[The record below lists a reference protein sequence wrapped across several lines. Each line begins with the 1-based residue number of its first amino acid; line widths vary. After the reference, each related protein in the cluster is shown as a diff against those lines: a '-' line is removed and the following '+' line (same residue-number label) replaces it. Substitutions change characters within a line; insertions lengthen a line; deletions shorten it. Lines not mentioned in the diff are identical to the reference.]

1 MDPRETSQPW
11 ADSESHSNFH
21 MVDVTGKAPT
31 KRRAEATGT
40 IRMSPAAFA
49 LVRDKKLPK
58 GDALVLAEIA
68 GISAAKQTPN
78 LLPLCHP
85 LPLEE
90 VRVQCDLDEPIAAVR
105 VSCQVSTTAKTGVE
119 MEALVGASVAL
130 LCLYDLIK
138 MVEPALVLEQVRLN
152 YKEGGKHGVWKH
164 PEARPESVPAH
175 SEQTQSLPRKLN
187 DVKCAVVT
195 MSDRVSEGRSE
206 DRSGPLAVDWL
217 KQNGAL
223 VSGCNVVPDD
233 KERIQSAIRELVQQG
248 NRLIITT
255 GGTGLG
261 PRDITIDSLQE
272 IATKEMRGIGE
283 FLRQNGSLRKP
294 SAWLS
299 NSSSFVLDK
308 TLIIALP
315 GNSNAVAEGLA
326 ALTDLIPHALH
337 IVNGGNHGEAVR

>member
-1 MDPRETSQPW
+1 MDLRETSQPW

-21 MVDVTGKAPT
+21 MVDVTGKTPT
-31 KRRAEATGT
+31 KRRADATGT

-49 LVRDKKLPK
+49 LVRDRKLPK

-68 GISAAKQTPN
+68 GISAAKQTAN

-90 VRVQCDLDEPIAAVR
+90 VRVRCDLDEPFAAVR

-119 MEALVGASVAL
+119 MEALVGASIAL

-164 PEARPESVPAH
+164 PEARSESVGAH
-175 SEQTQSLPRKLN
+175 PIPQRSPQRLT

-206 DRSGPLAVDWL
+206 DKSGPLAVDWL
-217 KQNGAL
+217 KENGAL

-233 KERIQSAIRELVQQG
+233 KERIQSTIRDLVEQG

-261 PRDITIDSLQE
+261 PRDITIDALKE

-283 FLRQNGSLRKP
+283 FLRQNGSQRLQ

-308 TLIIALP
+308 TLLIALP
-315 GNSNAVAEGLA
+315 GSSKAVAEGLA
-326 ALTDLIPHALH
+326 ALTDLVPHALH
-337 IVNGGNHGEAVR
+337 IVNGGNHG

>member
-1 MDPRETSQPW
+1 MDPRETSPPW
-11 ADSESHSNFH
+11 ADSQPDSNFH
-21 MVDVTGKAPT
+21 MVDVTSKAPT

-40 IRMSPAAFA
+40 IRMSPAAFR
-49 LVRDKKLPK
+49 LVRDRKLPK

-68 GISAAKQTPN
+68 GISAAKQTAN

-90 VRVQCDLDEPIAAVR
+90 VRVRCDLEEARAAVR

-119 MEALVGASVAL
+119 MEALFGASVAL

-138 MVEPALVLEQVRLN
+138 MVEPALVLEEVRLN

-164 PEARPESVPAH
+164 PEARPESVSDH
-175 SEQTQSLPRKLN
+175 SEKPPRLIG
-187 DVKCAVVT
+187 VKCAVVT

-206 DRSGPLAVDWL
+206 DRSGPLAVNWL
-217 KQNGAL
+217 KENGAL
-223 VSGCNVVPDD
+223 VSGPSIVPDD
-233 KERIQSAIRELVQQG
+233 KNRIQSAIRELVQQG
-248 NRLIITT
+248 NRLIVTT

-261 PRDITIDSLQE
+261 PRDITIGSLQE
-272 IATKEMRGIGE
+272 MATKEMRGIGE
-283 FLRQNGSLRKP
+283 FLRQSGSLRKQ

-299 NSSSFVLDK
+299 NSSSFVIDK
-308 TLIIALP
+308 TLVIALP
-315 GNSNAVAEGLA
+315 GNSNAVTEGLA

-337 IVNGGNHGEAVR
+337 IVDGGNHG

>member
-1 MDPRETSQPW
+1 MDLRETSQPW
-11 ADSESHSNFH
+11 ADSDPASNFH

-31 KRRAEATGT
+31 RRRAEATGT

-49 LVRDKKLPK
+49 LVRDRKLPK
-58 GDALVLAEIA
+58 GDALILAEIA
-68 GISAAKQTPN
+68 GISAAKQTPH

-90 VRVQCDLDEPIAAVR
+90 VRVHCDLDEPSASVR

-164 PEARPESVPAH
+164 PEARLESAAAQPA
-175 SEQTQSLPRKLN
+175 QPLRLVG
-187 DVKCAVVT
+187 VKCAVVT

-206 DRSGPLAVDWL
+206 DRSGALAVNWL
-217 KQNGAL
+217 KENGAP
-223 VSGCNVVPDD
+223 VSGCTVVPDD
-233 KERIQSAIRELVQQG
+233 RIRIQSAIRELAQQG

-261 PRDITIDSLQE
+261 PRDITIESLRE

-283 FLRQNGSLRKP
+283 FLRQSGSQRKQ

-315 GNSNAVAEGLA
+315 GSSNAVTEGLA
-326 ALTDLIPHALH
+326 ALSDLIPHALH
-337 IVNGGNHGEAVR
+337 IVSGGNHG

>member
-1 MDPRETSQPW
+1 
-11 ADSESHSNFH
+11 
-21 MVDVTGKAPT
+21 
-31 KRRAEATGT
+31 
-40 IRMSPAAFA
+40 MSPAAFA
-49 LVRDKKLPK
+49 LVRDRKLPK

-90 VRVQCDLDEPIAAVR
+90 VSVHCDLDEPHAAVR
-105 VSCQVSTTAKTGVE
+105 VSCQVATTAKTGVE

-164 PEARPESVPAH
+164 PEARPDSVFVH
-175 SEQTQSLPRKLN
+175 SDRPQRLIG
-187 DVKCAVVT
+187 VKCAVVT

-206 DRSGPLAVDWL
+206 DRSGPLALEWL
-217 KQNGAL
+217 KDNAAL
-223 VSGCNVVPDD
+223 VSGCHVVPDD
-233 KERIQSAIRELVQQG
+233 KNRIQSVIRDLVQQG
-248 NRLIITT
+248 IQLIITT
-255 GGTGLG
+255 GGTGMG
-261 PRDITIDSLQE
+261 PRDITIDAIQA

-283 FLRQNGSLRKP
+283 FLRQSGSLRKP

-315 GNSNAVAEGLA
+315 GNSNAVTEGLA
-326 ALTDLIPHALH
+326 ALSDLIPHALH